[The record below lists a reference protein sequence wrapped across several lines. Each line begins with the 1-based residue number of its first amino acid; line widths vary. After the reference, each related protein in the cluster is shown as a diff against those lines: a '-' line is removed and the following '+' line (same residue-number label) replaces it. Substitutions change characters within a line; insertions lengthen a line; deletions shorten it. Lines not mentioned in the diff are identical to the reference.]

1 MTTATSSRPEGTPEA
16 PISEGETRSPLG
28 AIQQRLRT
36 GELGAWPV
44 IIGLIVIWIVFQSLN
59 SRFLTAQNLSNL
71 TLQIAGVGTIS
82 IGVVLVLLLGEI
94 DLSVG
99 SVAGVGAASLAVLSV
114 NRGLPEE
121 LALVIVLLIGAAIGT
136 LQGFFFAKVGVPA
149 FVVTL
154 AGNLGWLGLQLW
166 LLVPRGT
173 INFPYEGFI
182 GSLTLRKLSDVAG
195 WVVAAVAVAAYAA
208 AALSGHRRRA
218 SAGLPVRSFSAVVA
232 RVVGLAAIV
241 GAAVAVLN
249 NYQGVPVALLI
260 FVGLVVIVDLVL
272 RRTRY
277 GRKIFAVG
285 GNIEAARRAGISV
298 AWIRMSVFALCST
311 FAVFGGVLLA
321 SRTFSASQSTGGS
334 ETLLMA
340 IAGAV
345 IGGVSLFGG
354 RGSAYGAL
362 LGAVVLGSIQSGML
376 LRSLESSGRFM
387 ITAAGLL
394 AAVVLDSLSRR
405 ARVARPSLTSA
416 SADQRLGTRSRPLKP
431 RSSSITA
438 VE

>member
-1 MTTATSSRPEGTPEA
+1 MTTTTSSRPDDVAATATAGGQP
-16 PISEGETRSPLG
+16 RSPWG
-28 AIQQRLRT
+28 AVQERLRA

-44 IIGLIVIWIVFQSLN
+44 ILGLIVIWIVFQSLN
-59 SRFLTAQNLSNL
+59 SSFLTSQNLSNL

-99 SVAGVGAASLAVLSV
+99 SVAGVGAAALAVLSV

-154 AGNLGWLGLQLW
+154 AGNLGFLGLQLW
-166 LLVPRGT
+166 LLFPRGT
-173 INFPYEGFI
+173 INFAYEGFI
-182 GSLTLRKLSDVAG
+182 GSLTLRKISDVAG
-195 WVVAAVAVAAYAA
+195 WIVAAVVVAAYAV
-208 AALSGHRRRA
+208 AALTGQRRRA
-218 SAGLPVRSFSAVVA
+218 AAGLPTRTVTGVVV
-232 RVVGLAAIV
+232 RVVGLAVVV

-249 NYQGVPVALLI
+249 DYQGVPLALLI
-260 FVGLVVIVDLVL
+260 FVGLVVIMDLVL

-298 AWIRMSVFALCST
+298 AWIRISVFALCST

-376 LRSLESSGRFM
+376 LLSLESSVRFM
-387 ITAAGLL
+387 ITAAVLL

-405 ARVARPSLTSA
+405 GRA
-416 SADQRLGTRSRPLKP
+416 SHGRA
-431 RSSSITA
+431 
-438 VE
+438 